1 MQERCLGMG
10 LIDQSD
16 PHLVI
21 VALKGSVEVGLEG
34 QW

>member
-1 MQERCLGMG
+1 MQGCCLGMG

-16 PHLVI
+16 PRLVI
-21 VALKGSVEVGLEG
+21 VAPKGSVEEGLEG